1 MRRRGRPLMAAA
13 VVGGTAYYAGK
24 KGAQAGAQ
32 QQAQQQA
39 PPDQGYDQG
48 PPPEAAPAEDP
59 YTQLAKL
66 KSLLDNGVLTQ
77 AEFDMEKQ
85 KILMSM

>member
-1 MRRRGRPLMAAA
+1 MRRRPLMAAA

-32 QQAQQQA
+32 QAQDQA
-39 PPDQGYDQG
+39 PPEPVYEAAPAQ
-48 PPPEAAPAEDP
+48 AAPAEDP